1 MRSGRVADREGAW
14 GEAFSA
20 LSGAVDSFEAAAAQE
35 PDNRR
40 AAGNWGNALLELGQ
54 VRLRVQGSRLAAST
68 LEPLS
73 CIECHHGVH
82 ALPCVTR
89 NAGA

>member
-1 MRSGRVADREGAW
+1 MMRRGRAADVEGAW

-20 LSGAVDSFEAAAAQE
+20 LSGAADSFAAAASQE

-54 VRLRVQGSRLAAST
+54 VRFRV
-68 LEPLS
+68 
-73 CIECHHGVH
+73 
-82 ALPCVTR
+82 
-89 NAGA
+89 